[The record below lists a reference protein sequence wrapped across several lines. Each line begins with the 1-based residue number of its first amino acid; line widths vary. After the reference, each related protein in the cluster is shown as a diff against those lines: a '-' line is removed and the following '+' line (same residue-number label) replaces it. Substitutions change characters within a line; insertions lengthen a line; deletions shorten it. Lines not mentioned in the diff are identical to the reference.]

1 MRQTTVRIT
10 ETAHALLKKF
20 AREEARPMHAVLEEA
35 LEEHRR
41 RRFLEEV
48 NSGYATLRRDR
59 GEWASEVAERRDWDS
74 TLSDGIDRTT
84 SPSTTRRSG
93 QRGPVKKWRKRP

>member
-20 AREEARPMHAVLEEA
+20 ARDEARPMHAVLEEA

-41 RRFLEEV
+41 RRFLESI
-48 NSGYATLRRDR
+48 NSGYAALRRDR
-59 GEWASEVAERRDWDS
+59 EGWPAEVAERGDWDS
-74 TLSDGIDRTT
+74 ALLDGLGRAP
-84 SPSTTRRSG
+84 SPSAARRSP
-93 QRGPVKKWRKRP
+93 RSRKPKKRP

>member
-20 AREEARPMHAVLEEA
+20 ARDEARPMHAVLEEA

-41 RRFLEEV
+41 KRFLEDV
-48 NSGYATLRRDR
+48 NSGYAILRRER
-59 GEWASEVAERRDWDS
+59 GEWASELAERGDWDS
-74 TLSDGIDRTT
+74 TLSDGIDRIVAPKTV
-84 SPSTTRRSG
+84 RK
-93 QRGPVKKWRKRP
+93 GPRVKKWRKRP

>member
-20 AREEARPMHAVLEEA
+20 ARDEARPMHAVLEEA

-48 NSGYATLRRDR
+48 NSGYAAWRRDR
-59 GEWASEVAERRDWDS
+59 GAWASEVADRGDWDS
-74 TLSDGIDRTT
+74 TLSDGIDRTVA
-84 SPSTTRRSG
+84 PRVARK
-93 QRGPVKKWRKRP
+93 GPRLRKGRKGP